1 MSTTPFRLRFAPSPT
16 GNLHIGGARTA
27 LFNWLLARHSG
38 GQFIVRIEDT
48 DMERSKRVF
57 EDAIL
62 HELRWLGLDWDEGPD
77 VGGPHAPYRQ
87 TERLD
92 RYHKVIQRLLAD
104 GSAYRCTCTEER
116 LTSLRADQEAA
127 KSGRRGYDGRCRDL
141 CLGPDAGAHVIRLR
155 VPDGDT
161 VVDDLVKGNVRF
173 SNGDIEDFVIAR
185 AGSAHELGMPMY
197 NFVVTCDD
205 VDMGITHVLRGDEH
219 LINTPKQ
226 LLIYAAMGAPPPRF
240 GHMPLILALDGS
252 KMSKRNGETSV
263 GAYRELGIHPEAMMS
278 YLARL
283 GWSCGDQE
291 IFTVEE
297 LKTLFTTQGI
307 GSSPS
312 KWDMEKLVWVNS
324 QWMRSL
330 PAETMAERARVFFAG
345 RGWAQHPRE
354 AALIACLRER
364 TRTLV
369 ELADAARVF
378 FSEDYPKDEAVM
390 AATLPAAREI
400 LTGVRDL
407 LAAQTDWSEASL
419 EATVHGWCE
428 ARGIK
433 LGKVAQPVR
442 VALCG
447 QKVGPGLYQT
457 LHVLGR
463 DVALARLTASVGG

>member
-1 MSTTPFRLRFAPSPT
+1 MSVRLRFAPSPT

-27 LFNWLLARHSG
+27 LFNWLLARKG
-38 GQFIVRIEDT
+38 DGQFILRVEDT
-48 DMERSKRVF
+48 DVERSKRHF

-92 RYHKVIQRLLAD
+92 RYSQVIAGLLD
-104 GSAYRCTCTEER
+104 QGKAYRCVCSEER
-116 LTSLRADQEAA
+116 LDTLRADQESA
-127 KSGRRGYDGRCRDL
+127 KASRRGYDGHCRDL
-141 CLGPDAGAHVIRLR
+141 RLGADAGAFVVRLR
-155 VPDGDT
+155 VPEGDT
-161 VVDDLVKGNVRF
+161 VVDDLVKGDVRF
-173 SNGDIEDFVIAR
+173 ANADIEDFVIAR
-185 AGSAHELGMPMY
+185 QAGMPMY

-205 VDMGITHVLRGDEH
+205 IDMGITHVLRGDEH

-226 LLIYAAMGAPPPRF
+226 LLLYAAIGAPPPRF

-252 KMSKRNGETSV
+252 KMSKRNGETSTS
-263 GAYRELGIHPEAMMS
+263 AYREMGMHPEAMMC

-291 IFTVEE
+291 IFTAEE
-297 LKTLFTTQGI
+297 LKRLFTSQSI
-307 GSSPS
+307 GKGPS
-312 KWDMEKLVWVNS
+312 KWDIEKLTWVNS
-324 QWMRSL
+324 HWMRSL
-330 PAETMAERARVFFAG
+330 PLETVVARARPFFAAH
-345 RGWAQHPRE
+345 GWAEHPRE
-354 AALIACLRER
+354 PALVACLRER

-369 ELADAARVF
+369 ELAVAARVF
-378 FSEDYPKDEAVM
+378 FTDDYPRDQAVI
-390 AATLPAAREI
+390 AATLPAGKPVLEAI
-400 LTGVRDL
+400 FGL
-407 LAAQTDWSEASL
+407 LNAQEDWSEPAL
-419 EATVHGWCE
+419 EASVHGWCE
-428 ARGIK
+428 ANGVK

-463 DVALARLTASVGG
+463 EEALGRLGAAIGGG

>member
-1 MSTTPFRLRFAPSPT
+1 MTPFRLRFAPSPT

-38 GQFIVRIEDT
+38 GQFIIRVEDT
-48 DMERSKRVF
+48 DVERSKRAF

-92 RYHKVIQRLLAD
+92 RYNVVIQKLLASD
-104 GSAYRCTCTEER
+104 KAYRCTCTEDR
-116 LTSLRADQEAA
+116 LDAMRAEQEATKA
-127 KSGRRGYDGRCRDL
+127 ARRGYDGRCRDARH
-141 CLGPDAGAHVIRLR
+141 GPDAGPHVIRLR
-155 VPDGDT
+155 VPEGET
-161 VVDDLVKGNVRF
+161 VVDDLVKGAVHFANV
-173 SNGDIEDFVIAR
+173 DIEDFVIAR
-185 AGSAHELGMPMY
+185 AGEGGRIGMPMY
-197 NFVVTCDD
+197 NFVVTADD

-263 GAYRELGIHPEAMMS
+263 GAYRDLGIHPEAMVC

-291 IFTVEE
+291 LFTIAE
-297 LKTLFTTQGI
+297 LTTLFTTQGI

-312 KWDMEKLVWVNS
+312 KWDMEKLTWVNG

-330 PAETMAERARVFFAG
+330 PADVIGSRARVFFAA
-345 RGWAQHPRE
+345 RGWAEHPRE
-354 AALIACLRER
+354 AALVACLRER

-369 ELADAARVF
+369 ELADAARLF
-378 FSEDYPKDEAVM
+378 FSDDYPRDEAVM
-390 AATLPAAREI
+390 AATLPVARDT
-400 LTGVRDL
+400 LLGVTEVLD
-407 LAAQTDWSEASL
+407 ACADWSEAAL
-419 EATVHGWCE
+419 EAAVHGWCE
-428 ARGIK
+428 AKGIK

-463 DVALARLTASVGG
+463 EAALARLRAACA